1 MLNKKGHFIRKNNQ
15 VVCMRKNCSEC
26 RQHISSTTTDCGRP
40 RETVAE
46 EKEIPSELTLT
57 NSGCRSVEDAEKME
71 RRQGSLLERQKWR
84 EMELAAGKEVLVEIN
99 RQKKIDEAKE
109 ERHKRLQH
117 YYRNKHAKYEQSLKD
132 LDDRTNS
139 IRRIKKQIALYQSM
153 MDGVI
158 FKLAPV
164 IPVGRNPLAQYPK
177 SSSAPV
183 TKTEKIHPCM
193 WQKDSKLD
201 SIAVQLLGL
210 AFETDSEG
218 TMAQTVKSNKEE
230 MTSDME
236 AVTTDRGH
244 WSRDQ

>member
-1 MLNKKGHFIRKNNQ
+1 MQKKKGHFIRKNNQ
-15 VVCMRKNCSEC
+15 VVCLMKNCSEC
-26 RQHISSTTTDCGRP
+26 RQHISSITTDCGRP

-46 EKEIPSELTLT
+46 EKEISNELTLT
-57 NSGCRSVEDAEKME
+57 NKRYRSVEDAEKMG
-71 RRQGSLLERQKWR
+71 RLWGSLLGRQKWR
-84 EMELAAGKEVLVEIN
+84 EMELAADKEVLVEIN
-99 RQKKIDEAKE
+99 RQKKVDEAKE

-132 LDDRTNS
+132 LDDRKNA

-158 FKLAPV
+158 FKLAP
-164 IPVGRNPLAQYPK
+164 GRNPLAQYPK

-193 WQKDSKLD
+193 WQTDSKLD

-210 AFETDSEG
+210 AFETDSGSEG
-218 TMAQTVKSNKEE
+218 TMAQTVESNKEE